1 MFQRRNKYIFSYQK
15 RRRAATVKKVL
26 TVILVLF
33 ALIVAFFAGFAI
45 YNSRIHIDLVKDRNV
60 EVNTPATASQ
70 FIEGIGNGRLVEDA
84 NIDTGT
90 VGKKDCTVKIKVGED
105 IRDYTFHVNVV
116 DTQAP
121 FINAPE
127 DVVNLLIGTPLDV
140 LSQAE
145 ATDNS
150 KETIQLT
157 VEGEYDPES
166 PGSQVLT
173 LVAKDSTGNTSRQN
187 VNINVI
193 DVTPNMED
201 MTFLTNTGHNA
212 EIKEGVLYVDGI
224 LVVNKTFGLPEDY
237 GAGLDPTAAEAFGR
251 MAVDALKDGIVLE
264 TVTEFRTY
272 EEQAKLFDYY
282 IEVEHQSAENTTATR
297 AGHSE
302 HQSGLAIDANS
313 MTPGFESTDEGKWLN
328 AHCKDYGFIMRYPAD
343 KVEITGYNFEPWHV
357 RYVGTDLANKLYKDG
372 NWTTLEEYFGIPSRY
387 LY

>member
-157 VEGEYDPES
+157 VEGELNGTRKCADALDGNKS
-166 PGSQVLT
+166 SGNVT
-173 LVAKDSTGNTSRQN
+173 AKEIILFFIALIIKIDYPHSVDSDST
-187 VNINVI
+187 
-193 DVTPNMED
+193 MES
-201 MTFLTNTGHNA
+201 LA
-212 EIKEGVLYVDGI
+212 KIIK
-224 LVVNKTFGLPEDY
+224 
-237 GAGLDPTAAEAFGR
+237 
-251 MAVDALKDGIVLE
+251 
-264 TVTEFRTY
+264 
-272 EEQAKLFDYY
+272 
-282 IEVEHQSAENTTATR
+282 S
-297 AGHSE
+297 
-302 HQSGLAIDANS
+302 
-313 MTPGFESTDEGKWLN
+313 
-328 AHCKDYGFIMRYPAD
+328 
-343 KVEITGYNFEPWHV
+343 
-357 RYVGTDLANKLYKDG
+357 
-372 NWTTLEEYFGIPSRY
+372 
-387 LY
+387 